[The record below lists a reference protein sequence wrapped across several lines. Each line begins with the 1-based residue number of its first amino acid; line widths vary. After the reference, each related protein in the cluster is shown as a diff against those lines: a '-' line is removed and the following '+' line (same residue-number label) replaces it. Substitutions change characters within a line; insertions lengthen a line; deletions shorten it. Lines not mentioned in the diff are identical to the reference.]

1 MKTRKIKI
9 KEKYSRKNIGGTSI
23 PTAQA
28 TVVSLDNNIPI
39 AEAMIPPVIGNDVLN
54 KNNTRNAI
62 RGDARNMNNESSNEQ
77 GKFNSTLSKELND
90 IRKELIKKISEFDD
104 ESYEMMKLNIRSA
117 IHNSGSVKYPKK
129 IERERQIEKES
140 IFNEIND
147 FILSLYDV
155 DMTLSGIQIYYVDC
169 LLQTS
174 AGNYVSFTL
183 KSEGAFDQKAFD
195 YLSDKVREYTSSS
208 NEIFNKYL
216 RDMIENVALHR
227 IENKKIST
235 MPRKRS
241 SEVGSAITQLGAQ
254 MALTA
259 MSGQG
264 P

>member
-9 KEKYSRKNIGGTSI
+9 KEKYSRKNIGGMSI
-23 PTAQA
+23 PTA
-28 TVVSLDNNIPI
+28 VVSLDNNIPI
-39 AEAMIPPVIGNDVLN
+39 AEAMIPPVIGNAVLN

-62 RGDARNMNNESSNEQ
+62 RGDARNMNNNSGNEQ
-77 GKFNSTLSKELND
+77 DKFNSTLSKELND

-195 YLSDKVREYTSSS
+195 YLSDKVREYTSS

-235 MPRKRS
+235 MPRKGHQ
-241 SEVGSAITQLGAQ
+241 E
-254 MALTA
+254 
-259 MSGQG
+259 
-264 P
+264 